1 MKNTFIILSIAS
13 LTILAS
19 CGGNNQTSVT
29 TNSDTTSINTPEDL
43 KQLNAQLL
51 TDPNDAELYHKRA
64 KYYFNTKD
72 FTNALVDM
80 TKVMNIDSS
89 KAEYFLT
96 LSDIYFVTNK
106 TANSKTALEK
116 AIQLDDKNTDAM
128 LKLAELYLY
137 VRKND
142 KSLEYINMVLKINQ
156 YNSKA
161 YFMKG
166 MNYKELKDTA
176 KAISS
181 MQTAVEQDQQYYH
194 AYMQLGLLCAA
205 QKNPLATQYYKNALR
220 IQPQSTEAWY
230 DLGKYYQDI
239 EDWGNAIA
247 TYTTLLKT
255 DHTNKYAHYN
265 MGVIHLINLKKYD
278 IAINHF
284 TDAIS
289 IDPKYAEAYYGR
301 GISYQSM
308 GNGVNATNDFQTCL
322 AINAQYQP
330 AQIALQKL
338 NGGK

>member
-1 MKNTFIILSIAS
+1 MASIAS
-13 LTILAS
+13 IIALAS
-19 CGGNNQTSVT
+19 CGGGNNKPSDTK
-29 TNSDTTSINTPEDL
+29 NSDTSSINTPEDL

-51 TDPNDAELYHKRA
+51 ADPNNAELYHKRT
-64 KYYFNTKD
+64 KYYFNIKD
-72 FTNALVDM
+72 FPNSFADM
-80 TKVMNIDSS
+80 TKVMSIDSS

-96 LSDIYFVTNK
+96 LSDLYFVTNK
-106 TANSKTALEK
+106 TANSKIALEK
-116 AIQLDDKNTDAM
+116 AIQLDDKNVDAM

-137 VRKND
+137 VRKNE

-166 MNYKELKDTA
+166 MNYKEMKDTA

-194 AYMQLGLLCAA
+194 AFMQLGLLCAA
-205 QKNPLATQYYKNALR
+205 KKNPLAIQYYKNALR
-220 IQPQSTEAWY
+220 IQPKSIEAWY

-239 EDWGNAIA
+239 EDWNNALAIYA
-247 TYTTLLKT
+247 GLLKV

-284 TDAIS
+284 TEAIK
-289 IDPKYAEAYYGR
+289 IDPKYTEAYYGR
-301 GISYQSM
+301 GIAYQTM
-308 GNGVNATNDFQTCL
+308 GDRKNAVTDFQSCI
-322 AINAQYQP
+322 AINGQYEAAQN
-330 AQIALQKL
+330 ALQKL